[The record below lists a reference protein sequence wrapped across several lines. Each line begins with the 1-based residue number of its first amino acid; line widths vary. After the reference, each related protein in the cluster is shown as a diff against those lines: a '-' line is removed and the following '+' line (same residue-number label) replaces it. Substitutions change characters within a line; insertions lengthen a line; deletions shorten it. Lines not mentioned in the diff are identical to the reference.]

1 MEQLKID
8 STMDT
13 RQEAVP
19 PEYDLDTLINGI
31 NGVTP
36 DPAQNAERKKAR
48 NPGCAPHAARPW
60 PAAIT
65 TPLEIQAPRRLRWR
79 Y

>member
-13 RQEAVP
+13 CQEAVP

-31 NGVTP
+31 TP
-36 DPAQNAERKKAR
+36 DNLHAEVSFGTAVGREAF
-48 NPGCAPHAARPW
+48 
-60 PAAIT
+60 
-65 TPLEIQAPRRLRWR
+65 
-79 Y
+79 